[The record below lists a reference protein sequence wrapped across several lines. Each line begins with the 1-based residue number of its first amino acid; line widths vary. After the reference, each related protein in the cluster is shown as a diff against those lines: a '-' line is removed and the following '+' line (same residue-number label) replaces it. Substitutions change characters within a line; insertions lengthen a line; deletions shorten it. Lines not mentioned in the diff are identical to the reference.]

1 MITDYILAVCNCT
14 RVYILLQCSC
24 VRDMDTDTYYLLLL
38 LPIKGNYECY
48 LVLYYNHS
56 HIKKKKVRTHTHT
69 HAHAHTHT
77 KKESY
82 YFGSC
87 SPSANKLICDAG
99 NGTRLRGILLQ
110 ILTAQRSELDS
121 DHIGSPRYAGRW
133 LCWRDG
139 ISIIAVEVIYVSVCT
154 CGEQRVV

>member
-1 MITDYILAVCNCT
+1 MHIHSIGPHTDRTHTLTHT
-14 RVYILLQCSC
+14 RAYA
-24 VRDMDTDTYYLLLL
+24 
-38 LPIKGNYECY
+38 
-48 LVLYYNHS
+48 HS
-56 HIKKKKVRTHTHT
+56 HVHTHTHTYTRARAHTHMHIHTHTHTRTHAHTHIHTHT